1 MMRACGGETEER
13 GKEIKFEMDINKISS
28 KEKK

>member
-1 MMRACGGETEER
+1 MRACGGETEER